1 MHIVNPPKIC
11 ETVIHFVLL
20 RLASKRSSMNPNF
33 ATSIPYLV
41 ILLCFIEI
49 SVLIKMVHVT
59 ILGKLTQ
66 RLHEQISPK

>member
-1 MHIVNPPKIC
+1 
-11 ETVIHFVLL
+11 
-20 RLASKRSSMNPNF
+20 MNPNF

-49 SVLIKMVHVT
+49 SILIKMVHVT